1 MLKSV
6 TESVYIFQSQFYKQ
20 TDGCAMSG
28 PMSVTFPNIY
38 LTKLEK
44 DQVKLP
50 KPKFFRRFVDYVLSR
65 RLKNMHHSRFKQLS
79 WKNYVWYRD

>member
-6 TESVYIFQSQFYKQ
+6 TESVYIFQSHFYKQ
-20 TDGCAMSG
+20 TDGCTMSG
-28 PMSVTFPNIY
+28 PMSVTFSNIY

-44 DQVKLP
+44 DQVKPP
-50 KPKFFRRFVDYVLSR
+50 KPKFFCRFVDYVLSR

-79 WKNYVWYRD
+79 